1 MLPWYEDFAQKRQL
15 GRVKKLLADRR
26 QLPMAGYESKIV
38 EAVRHN
44 PAVVIAGDTGKMLDS
59 DWRGCLG
66 RRRGV
71 HGVRLRRGDD
81 GGSATQLSCC
91 DCG

>member
-26 QLPMAGYESKIV
+26 QLPMAGYESAIV

-44 PAVVIAGDTGKMLDS
+44 PAVVIAGDTGELVDAYEGGTGQEMC
-59 DWRGCLG
+59 GQ
-66 RRRGV
+66 GV
-71 HGVRLRRGDD
+71 KL
-81 GGSATQLSCC
+81 
-91 DCG
+91 